1 MDRSASSSFLAELAK
16 SANQPFHLIEI
27 QFDSATSYATDAA
40 RDIVYNG
47 NTYLALS
54 HFLEFSAVEE
64 TSELKVS
71 QCTVSLS
78 GVDQTMIAVVLDE
91 PCIDRRLLIYKGFLA
106 ESEPYLDLPG
116 VAGNYASTP
125 DSAANSITGDLDLR
139 VLVAMDDWTPAANSM
154 LLAKFAGAGA
164 RSFQFFVIT
173 TGTIRLFTFADGT
186 NNDAGQASSVS
197 AGFTDGS
204 AHWVRVTRDAAS
216 GALNYYESNDYNP
229 DARSGTWTLI
239 GSANRT
245 STPGSVFD
253 SAQPVEVGT
262 STNGTGFASSGK
274 VYRAQIFNGIDGALA
289 VDFNPADGGP
299 GSPTSWVSA
308 ATREAWTVN
317 QSGADPAKVVAGG
330 VHSVVA
336 SPVLIFDG
344 RMDQPQIVEDPESGK
359 CVVTVE
365 AASHWVDWERR
376 PGRHTNHEE
385 HQIEYPGDDFF
396 EYVSELN
403 RPIVWG
409 RETAESRAKYGPRFP
424 DSGPNTPDTGWN
436 DPGPLPP
443 FNSSSNSD

>member
-1 MDRSASSSFLAELAK
+1 MDRSASSGFLAELAK
-16 SANQPFHLIEI
+16 NRNQPFHLIEI
-27 QFDSATSYATDAA
+27 QFDSATTYATDAA

-47 NTYLALS
+47 QTYLALS

-106 ESEPYLDLPG
+106 ESEPYLDLPA
-116 VAGNYASTP
+116 VAANYGSTP
-125 DSAANSITGDLDLR
+125 DSAANSITGDIDFRWR
-139 VLVAMDDWTPAANSM
+139 VGANDWTPAATQM
-154 LLAKFAGAGA
+154 FCAKFGVAGM
-164 RSFQFFVIT
+164 RSFQFFMT
-173 TGTIRLFTFADGT
+173 SAGLLRLLTSSDGT
-186 NNDAGQASSVS
+186 GNDSSQASSAAV
-197 AGFTDGS
+197 GFTDGTL
-204 AHWVRVTRDAAS
+204 HWVRVTRVAATGVLQYFTS
-216 GALNYYESNDYNP
+216 ENYDP
-229 DARSGTWTLI
+229 DLRTGTWTQL
-239 GSANRT
+239 GTDRT
-245 STPGSVFD
+245 STPGNIFNSG
-253 SAQPVEVGT
+253 QPVEVGT
-262 STNGTGFASSGK
+262 TTNGSANALAGN
-274 VYRAQIFNGIDGALA
+274 VYRGQIFNGINGALA